1 MNKGDPITKEKTMT
15 KYMVYWTEKH
25 LFQSEPIE
33 ATDSEEALALHIAEQ
48 NGMDRGDPPEAYH
61 VITEEVEIEE
71 VKDD

>member
-1 MNKGDPITKEKTMT
+1 MT

-25 LFQSEPIE
+25 LFQSKPID
-33 ATDSEEALALHIAEQ
+33 ATDSKEALELHIAEQ

-71 VKDD
+71 IEGWVESHED